1 MDGVC
6 VGQDTHQLTCPT
18 ATHWSLFPVLGA
30 LRLSPTD
37 TVLIYVGIPAAIVL
51 VVVALAMAGGGRSPN
66 RYRPGRPFEFTP
78 VWFLSSPQDLAEPST
93 TIPALPTSLQPP
105 ALASGDAGGK
115 ATAAPAG
122 TTGGAS
128 DRW

>member
-1 MDGVC
+1 MS
-6 VGQDTHQLTCPT
+6 T
-18 ATHWSLFPVLGA
+18 
-30 LRLSPTD
+30 TD

-51 VVVALAMAGGGRSPN
+51 MIAVLAMAGGGRSPS

-78 VWFLSSPQDLAEPST
+78 VWLLSSPEELAEPAST
-93 TIPALPTSLQPP
+93 RALPTSTQPP
-105 ALASGDAGGK
+105 ALATGEAGAKGK
-115 ATAAPAG
+115 GAPAPAG